1 MAETYVKGWFGVSI
15 HAPVKGRL
23 PDLEPLAIKFLVSI
37 HAPVKGRR
45 MLASE
50 ARGDGKFQS
59 TPP

>member
-45 MLASE
+45 MLAS
-50 ARGDGKFQS
+50 
-59 TPP
+59 